1 MQKIRTQKL
10 QFALTSLYDSQ
21 KKNSKTNEKKKS
33 DSNIKTKQKNTNI
46 DN

>member
-10 QFALTSLYDSQ
+10 QFALTSLWFT

-33 DSNIKTKQKNTNI
+33 DSHIKTKQKNTNI